1 MKKLILVRP
10 EESGAAFEELCK
22 SLETALTEHTE
33 WEYTLKVGKA
43 GGCATCTKAAQL
55 TSGNTVAYLWAD
67 GVVAVAAQS
76 DLLMRLGVQR
86 LLSGVQ
92 AVLEEGETL
101 WDASAYVRDGW
112 LQNFPAYT
120 DGELDPILYS
130 DGTGQ
135 YEDEVC
141 GDIHVVR
148 NTTRAAFDAYVD
160 GMVALGY
167 RLTFENVIDGNRY
180 ANLFD
185 VLGNNIYVYYMTE
198 VANGKTGVVRTVCDR
213 SSVTMEQ
220 FSYTCE
226 GAAHSAFYLFNHNSS
241 GENTYLIHAADNSWI
256 FIDGGVAGWRGSDPE
271 AKFSDWLFR
280 FMCEKSGVAE
290 GEKLVISS
298 WYLTHAHRD
307 HFLAFQFL
315 LEKHHDRIDLQRII
329 ANVPDLQIADHNT
342 NMRDFRPCR
351 EAINRY
357 YPKLDYLKVHPGM
370 KFKLADVEFEVLI
383 AQENLVDFWTSNRE
397 VFYSKWIHWHDI
409 PKDDPDQP
417 NCRHGYKKYDINNS
431 SIVSKITVNGM
442 TVLELGDAFRAGDWI
457 LPYYTLPTMTCDVV
471 VTAHHFINDEL
482 MPFYRD
488 YIAQGTP
495 VYMLVNNIN
504 YAYPG
509 EKGVWKDSFREDL
522 GQHLVTARYDTV
534 FGFRKVNGKVEM
546 TEDEALYSFG
556 GEIDKL

>member
-10 EESGAAFEELCK
+10 EQSGDAFEELCEG
-22 SLETALTEHTE
+22 LQAALALHSDWAYE
-33 WEYTLKVGKA
+33 LKIGKN
-43 GGCATCTKAAQL
+43 GGCATCTKVSESAK
-55 TSGNTVAYLWAD
+55 GNVVAFLKD
-67 GVVAVAAQS
+67 GGVVAIAAQN

-86 LLSGVQ
+86 LLSG
-92 AVLEEGETL
+92 ALGEIGDGETL

-120 DGELDPILYS
+120 DGDLDPILYS

-135 YEDEVC
+135 YEEEKC
-141 GDIHVVR
+141 GDVHVIR
-148 NTTRAAFDAYVD
+148 NTTGEAFKAYVAR
-160 GMVALGY
+160 MVELGY
-167 RLTFENVIDGNRY
+167 RLTFENAIDGNRY

-185 VLGNNIYVYYMTE
+185 VLDNNIYVYYMTE
-198 VANGKTGVVRTVCDR
+198 VANGQTGVVRTVCDR
-213 SSVTMEQ
+213 SSVTMER
-220 FSYTCE
+220 FSYRCE
-226 GAAHSAFYLFNHNSS
+226 GAAHSAFYLFNHNNS

-256 FIDGGVAGWRGSDPE
+256 FIDGGVTGWKGMDEE

-280 FMCEKSGVAE
+280 FMCEKSGVGE

-307 HFLAFQFL
+307 HFLAFQYM

-351 EAINRY
+351 ATINRY

-370 KFKLADVEFEVLI
+370 KFSLADVEFEVLI
-383 AQENLVDFWTSNRE
+383 AQENLVDFWTANRD
-397 VFYSKWIHWHDI
+397 VFYAKWIHWHDV
-409 PKDDPDQP
+409 PLDDPDQP

-457 LPYYTLPTMTCDVV
+457 VPYYSLESMTCDVV

-482 MPFYRD
+482 MPFYRA

-495 VYMLVNNIN
+495 VHMLVNNVG

-509 EKGVWKDSFREDL
+509 EKGAWKDSFREDK
-522 GQHLVTARYDTV
+522 GQYLVTARYDTV

-546 TEDEALYSFG
+546 T
-556 GEIDKL
+556 